1 MRRVPSAESGAE
13 FHEAG
18 LREVA
23 VEGEGFPQSKP
34 SHEGET
40 GTVCEAKLLVL
51 ESLEEGPRLFNGIQC
66 EILDPNQATRAEFL
80 AKLDRGPVSRAKPDY
95 GIAFIEDIIRGEQP
109 HSRIQEPSLDG
120 DGVVVQCVPA
130 ILDRQER
137 SGIH

>member
-23 VEGEGFPQSKP
+23 GQGEGFPQSKP

-66 EILDPNQATRAEFL
+66 EILDPNLAPRAEFL
-80 AKLDRGPVSRAKPDY
+80 AKLDRGPVSRAGTPLLPHLLTLWKLWRIKMEY
-95 GIAFIEDIIRGEQP
+95 KRKII
-109 HSRIQEPSLDG
+109 LDG
-120 DGVVVQCVPA
+120 DGVV
-130 ILDRQER
+130 
-137 SGIH
+137 